1 VNPVNPIDPASA
13 KNAVRSAFGANAAAY
28 AISKVHAQGA
38 SLQRL
43 VELAQPQPHW
53 RALDVATAAGH
64 TAFAVAPHVARVIAT
79 DITPEM
85 LAEGRKLAAA
95 KSIVNVTFETAD
107 AEALPYPAGSF
118 ELVTCRIAPHHFP
131 NVAAFVAECFR
142 VLTPGGLCLVVDN
155 VAPAGPVGEQ
165 VDAFERLRDPSHIHC
180 LSSEAWVALF
190 VEAGFTQLQWEE
202 APKLLEFDDWAD
214 RMQVTGERRATL
226 RTLIATGP
234 GSETFLRVHE
244 REGKLHFF
252 LSEMILAAHKPS

>member
-1 VNPVNPIDPASA
+1 MNPIDPASA

-28 AISKVHAQGA
+28 AVSKVHAQGA

-43 VELAQPQPHW
+43 VELARPQPHW

-64 TAFAVAPHVARVIAT
+64 TAFAVAPHVAQVIAT

-95 KSIVNVTFETAD
+95 KAIANVNFETAD
-107 AEALPYPAGSF
+107 AEALPYPANSF

-131 NVAAFVAECFR
+131 NVTAFVAECYR
-142 VLTPGGLCLVVDN
+142 VLTPGGICLVVDN
-155 VAPAGPVGEQ
+155 VAPAGPISEQ
-165 VDAFERLRDPSHIHC
+165 VDAFEQLRDPSHIHC
-180 LSSEAWVALF
+180 LSIEAWIAHF
-190 VEAGFTQLQWEE
+190 TAAGFTQLQWEE

-214 RMQVTGERRATL
+214 RMQVSGERRTLL
-226 RTLIATGP
+226 RTLITAGP
-234 GSETFLRVHE
+234 GSEAFLRVHE

-252 LSEMILAAHKPS
+252 LSEMILAGTKQI

>member
-1 VNPVNPIDPASA
+1 MNPNDPASA
-13 KNAVRSAFGANAAAY
+13 KNAVRRAFGANAAAY

-43 VELAQPQPHW
+43 VELARPQPHW
-53 RALDVATAAGH
+53 RALDVATATGH
-64 TAFAVAPHVARVIAT
+64 TAFAVAPHVAQVTAT

-85 LAEGRKLAAA
+85 LTEGRKLAAA
-95 KSIVNVTFETAD
+95 KAITNVSFEMAD
-107 AEALPYPAGSF
+107 AEALPYPANSF

-131 NVAAFVAECFR
+131 NVAAFVAECYR

-155 VAPAGPVGEQ
+155 VAPAGPISEQ

-180 LSSEAWVALF
+180 LSIEAWIALF
-190 VEAGFTQLQWEE
+190 TAAGFTQLQWEE

-214 RMQVTGERRATL
+214 RMQVTGERRTL
-226 RTLIATGP
+226 LRSLITAGP

-252 LSEMILAAHKPS
+252 LSEMILAGTKQV